1 MKGCALPYPELRLTS
16 KRECAADHTGS
27 TNSVA
32 TLTSKRGDDSDSV
45 YQRLKQSILNGEVSP
60 TFIPVKKLLK
70 SWEFGKTDKDRQE
83 WAAWAFEKMHRE
95 NVLKLNPANDGTG
108 IQKAKYILA

>member
-1 MKGCALPYPELRLTS
+1 MLGTHEQHYSLPLS
-16 KRECAADHTGS
+16 AADSAKAIHAPEHA
-27 TNSVA
+27 A

-70 SWEFGKTDKDRQE
+70 SWEFGKNDKDRQE
-83 WAAWAFEKMHRE
+83 WAAWAFEKMHGE